1 MPNVV
6 VSKLETIDRCLQ
18 RVNEEFGADFKE
30 NFTKQDS
37 VILNLERASQAA
49 MDIAAHIIKV
59 RNLGVPK
66 SSKDL
71 FEILYENGYITKE
84 VSSNLKK
91 MVAFRNI
98 AVHSYQ
104 DLKIDIVVSV
114 VKEHLNDFREYKKEI
129 IESFL

>member
-6 VSKLETIDRCLQ
+6 VSKLEIIDRCLQ

-66 SSKDL
+66 SSKNL

-104 DLKIDIVVSV
+104 DLNLDIVVSV
-114 VKEHLNDFREYKKEI
+114 VKEHLNDFKEYKKEI

>member
-1 MPNVV
+1 
-6 VSKLETIDRCLQ
+6 
-18 RVNEEFGADFKE
+18 
-30 NFTKQDS
+30 
-37 VILNLERASQAA
+37 
-49 MDIAAHIIKV
+49 
-59 RNLGVPK
+59 
-66 SSKDL
+66 
-71 FEILYENGYITKE
+71 
-84 VSSNLKK
+84 

>member
-1 MPNVV
+1 LPNVV
-6 VSKLETIDRCLQ
+6 VSKLEIIDRCLQ

-66 SSKDL
+66 SSKNL

-104 DLKIDIVVSV
+104 DLNLDIVVSV
-114 VKEHLNDFREYKKEI
+114 VKEHLNDFKEYKKEI